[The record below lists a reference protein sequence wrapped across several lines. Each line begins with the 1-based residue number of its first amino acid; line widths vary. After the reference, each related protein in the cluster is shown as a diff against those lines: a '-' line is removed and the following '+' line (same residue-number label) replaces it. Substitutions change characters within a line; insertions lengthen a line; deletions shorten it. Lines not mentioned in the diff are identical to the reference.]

1 MGEQMTSTLETKGGC
16 LCGALRYAAR
26 GEPVDVGYCHCRI
39 CQRSTGAPVLAWAS
53 FGTDAFVYTKGAPAT
68 YRSSPRAGREFCATC
83 GTQIAFRE
91 DNASRVEFNVG
102 SLDQPDSFA
111 PQYHIWTESRISWFE
126 TADELPR
133 YPDAGPD
140 GESS

>member
-1 MGEQMTSTLETKGGC
+1 MTSTLETTGGC
-16 LCGALRYAAR
+16 LCGALRYAAHGR
-26 GEPVDVGYCHCRI
+26 PVDVGYCHCRV
-39 CQRSTGAPVLAWAS
+39 CQRSSGAPVLAWAS
-53 FGTDAFVYTKGAPAT
+53 FPNDAFAYTKGSPAT
-68 YRSSPRAGREFCATC
+68 YRSSPRAGREFCAAC

-91 DNASRVEFNVG
+91 DGATRVDLNVG

-111 PQYHIWTESRISWFE
+111 PQYHIWTESRIPWFE